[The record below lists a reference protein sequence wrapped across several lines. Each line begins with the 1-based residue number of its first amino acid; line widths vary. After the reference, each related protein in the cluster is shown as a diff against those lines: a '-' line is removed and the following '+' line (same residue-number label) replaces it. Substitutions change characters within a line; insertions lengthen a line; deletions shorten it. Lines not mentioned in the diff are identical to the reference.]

1 MTAVIL
7 VRYVNRLKFAADNAV
22 EILTYAADLNCFLLK
37 EAAVNFI
44 VANANDVLA
53 TLGIKHT
60 AEGKDLIQLTINKIR
75 AKLD

>member
-7 VRYVNRLKFAADNAV
+7 VRYVNRLKFAADNAA

-53 TLGIKHT
+53 SLGIKRA